1 MMQALAHL
9 LEVFDCQVFELCGPF
24 EEDGQI
30 VYYVPY
36 MMNDAVED
44 YLILRNCRMIG
55 EYLSDTELTQ
65 EAQIAKDESGYV
77 LAVRQGEQ
85 NAFTLYFET
94 IEECVQCYQYHQI
107 GHFWVKGQEHWRQL
121 VYMIGTIHDKHTF
134 LGEAFCN
141 SEEMELLHLVEFAPF
156 REWSPIHGSLEE
168 SYPETENGIEAMER
182 LAKEAGDMEF
192 VRWIGRYR
200 RFSLLQR
207 ISSKM
212 LLSPRREALYQLIYE
227 KVAEASAKYPERQ
240 YSEEA
245 KAQMDKARKAAQA
258 ELESRGFQGVYP
270 VFQKEHQ
277 KILVTEEHPFTI
289 LEWNHY
295 KFKIQFMVSECKGAN
310 KLNSGFFKG
319 RGRKGWIEEYDK
331 L

>member
-107 GHFWVKGQEHWRQL
+107 GHF
-121 VYMIGTIHDKHTF
+121 
-134 LGEAFCN
+134 
-141 SEEMELLHLVEFAPF
+141 
-156 REWSPIHGSLEE
+156 
-168 SYPETENGIEAMER
+168 
-182 LAKEAGDMEF
+182 
-192 VRWIGRYR
+192 
-200 RFSLLQR
+200 
-207 ISSKM
+207 
-212 LLSPRREALYQLIYE
+212 
-227 KVAEASAKYPERQ
+227 
-240 YSEEA
+240 
-245 KAQMDKARKAAQA
+245 
-258 ELESRGFQGVYP
+258 
-270 VFQKEHQ
+270 
-277 KILVTEEHPFTI
+277 
-289 LEWNHY
+289 
-295 KFKIQFMVSECKGAN
+295 
-310 KLNSGFFKG
+310 
-319 RGRKGWIEEYDK
+319 
-331 L
+331 